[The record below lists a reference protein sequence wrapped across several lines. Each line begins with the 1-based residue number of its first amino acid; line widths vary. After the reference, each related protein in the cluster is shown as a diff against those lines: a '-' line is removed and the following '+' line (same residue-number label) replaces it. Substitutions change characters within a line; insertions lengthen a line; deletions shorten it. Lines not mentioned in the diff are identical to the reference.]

1 MRSTRRQTAWSGRGW
16 WRPRQGGSVLTAP
29 FRALSMS
36 FTSTLN
42 LSMWV
47 SASSV
52 ASVIS
57 HAKVGM
63 LCLPTDTDIT
73 ATPRP
78 EGHLRRDY
86 LGCNKIKTGF
96 SLFSFLPQILKSL
109 WMQKSGC
116 RRMVQGKLFMLAP
129 SAITARSCE
138 KMLPSTWNADIWTSA
153 FPVLTSVETH
163 FAVEQNWGPT
173 LSPSTR
179 QSN

>member
-1 MRSTRRQTAWSGRGW
+1 MRSTRHLIAWSGRGW
-16 WRPRQGGSVLTAP
+16 WRRRQGGSARTAAFP
-29 FRALSMS
+29 PLSMF
-36 FTSTLN
+36 FTSTLSP
-42 LSMWV
+42 SMWA

-52 ASVIS
+52 ANVIS
-57 HAKVGM
+57 LAKVET

-78 EGHLRRDY
+78 EGHLRKDY
-86 LGCNKIKTGF
+86 LGCNKIKTRF

-138 KMLPSTWNADIWTSA
+138 KMLLSMWSADIWTSA